1 MVYQLVVVV
10 VGQFELG
17 LFFDVSEQWGA
28 RIFLEVLDYDETE
41 WLAVDQTLHV
51 LLMLLGIL
59 LELTLRWQTLVVL
72 LLLFSMVLN

>member
-1 MVYQLVVVV
+1 MVDQLVVVV

-17 LFFDVSEQWGA
+17 LFFVVPEQWGA